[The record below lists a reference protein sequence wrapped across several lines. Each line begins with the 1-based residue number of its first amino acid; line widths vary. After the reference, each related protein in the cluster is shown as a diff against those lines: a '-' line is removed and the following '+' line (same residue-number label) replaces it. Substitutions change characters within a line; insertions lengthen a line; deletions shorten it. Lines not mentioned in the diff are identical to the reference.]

1 MSATETTST
10 EELSTN
16 NTLPFVDRRSGST
29 SRGAFGERR
38 QFSSS
43 PNTSRPEVAELAAA
57 IDHYK
62 LSRRRRFITMEELYD
77 VIAGLGYHR

>member
-1 MSATETTST
+1 MDLAEQSAPPSV
-10 EELSTN
+10 
-16 NTLPFVDRRSGST
+16 PFVDRRSAAGG
-29 SRGAFGERR
+29 RGGPSERR
-38 QFSSS
+38 QFASS

-62 LSRRRRFITMEELYD
+62 LAHHRRFITMEELYD